1 MELPQLQPVQSE
13 AEAPPAELAAVW
25 VHKAAKGSDQWVRS
39 CSSHQLR
46 IYRVV
51 PGIFRLCRLCRPVIF
66 IAVSKFVRMTVN
78 RLWRSCLRFWEIL
91 AALVVAVLFFVWF
104 AIVMFSRS
112 EEGREHFQDWPE
124 ALASLWVLFT
134 TANFPDVMIQSYTET
149 RASFF
154 FFFVYL
160 VICLYLLQNVL
171 LAAVYD
177 AYKDQLKRQLCKKTY
192 SIKQAFEVLALKSA
206 IGVPVITLERWVDF
220 YTAYGQMLCD
230 KSARWHCLP
239 RIFLH
244 FMFEKDKA
252 YVQQQAHRTF
262 KAMDADGNGYI
273 EQKEFCMVVEV
284 LSNPRIYIPMRP
296 VPSMARSRLGK
307 GLVHL
312 FMSGVRVADSR
323 YSWRAIMDI
332 VVLIEVLLAL
342 GQTIVFVSPRWGG
355 KFRDAPLRPPS
366 FWFKSL
372 MATTVFFAGQILIQM
387 LVIGPA
393 RFWNRLPYRHRF
405 DGLTISVLL
414 TMQLAAIFCDHAPD
428 WLVRTVLVIHIARA
442 ICLMWYIEPF
452 RYLTALLARLLPVY
466 YRLGLL
472 LLMVFYI
479 FTSIGDSQLKE
490 QLFGGRMLPAQ
501 LKGSG
506 YAEDQYWP
514 LNFDDF
520 PSGLVTLFSV
530 MVVNNW
536 FVLAGGF
543 MQVTTPYASIFFV
556 SFFVIVNLVVLNI
569 LIALIIDTSAVV
581 REEIEEKQL
590 SFTR

>member
-1 MELPQLQPVQSE
+1 
-13 AEAPPAELAAVW
+13 
-25 VHKAAKGSDQWVRS
+25 
-39 CSSHQLR
+39 
-46 IYRVV
+46 
-51 PGIFRLCRLCRPVIF
+51 
-66 IAVSKFVRMTVN
+66 
-78 RLWRSCLRFWEIL
+78 
-91 AALVVAVLFFVWF
+91 
-104 AIVMFSRS
+104 
-112 EEGREHFQDWPE
+112 
-124 ALASLWVLFT
+124 
-134 TANFPDVMIQSYTET
+134 MIQSYTET

-177 AYKDQLKRQLCKKTY
+177 AYKDQLKRQLCKFLDLKTY

-206 IGVPVITLERWVDF
+206 IGVPVITLE
-220 YTAYGQMLCD
+220 
-230 KSARWHCLP
+230 

-472 LLMVFYI
+472 LLMVI
-479 FTSIGDSQLKE
+479 VASSGTEE